1 MQESIFIKISAF
13 VAADSLGICK
23 GVSYIE
29 YLAWCSLKIAGGFHI
44 HGCYA
49 AVEKLFATKALFL
62 KFKTIFAGRLHAH
75 CMLFVFWTI
84 FI

>member
-13 VAADSLGICK
+13 VAADSLGISK

-44 HGCYA
+44 PC
-49 AVEKLFATKALFL
+49 
-62 KFKTIFAGRLHAH
+62 
-75 CMLFVFWTI
+75 C
-84 FI
+84 